1 MNIHFDSENIHLLT
15 LAVCTLYFIIIFVF
29 DSVKHG
35 QIVFTRDYGRIVLD
49 GITLSTGVAIGFGL
63 FDTKLLTVIAT
74 TPYYGTVVAMICI
87 LGPIVNVAQRYGR
100 AID

>member
-1 MNIHFDSENIHLLT
+1 LKYQNI
-15 LAVCTLYFIIIFVF
+15 VV
-29 DSVKHG
+29 
-35 QIVFTRDYGRIVLD
+35 TRDYGRIVLD
-49 GITLSTGVAIGFGL
+49 GMTLSTGVTIGFGL
-63 FDTKLLTVIAT
+63 FNPRLLNIIAT